1 MDTSKYSD
9 LELNDPKVMGA
20 KLGVETMLY
29 YYMSAL
35 SGKVKDI
42 KQYMANRMPAMIDLT
57 EEQATYV
64 ATSITDENT
73 VLASLDTSMQLLQ
86 GMSSTQKFDEE
97 TVQLVIKILQ
107 NLRDECESA
116 LRTYLSEPEE
126 YK

>member
-1 MDTSKYSD
+1 MDTAKYSE

-20 KLGVETMLY
+20 KMGVETMLY
-29 YYMSAL
+29 YYMAAL

-64 ATSITDENT
+64 AASMTDANT
-73 VLASLDTSMQLLQ
+73 VLTSLDTSMRLLK
-86 GMSSTQKFDEE
+86 GMADSDKLDQDTI
-97 TVQLVIKILQ
+97 QLVVKILQ

-116 LRTYLSEPEE
+116 LNTYLSQQEE
-126 YK
+126 NE

>member
-1 MDTSKYSD
+1 MDTAKYSN

-20 KLGVETMLY
+20 KLGVETMLF

-64 ATSITDENT
+64 ATSTTDANT
-73 VLASLDTSMQLLQ
+73 VLASLDTSMQLLK
-86 GMSSTQKFDEE
+86 GVSESEKPDPEAIS
-97 TVQLVIKILQ
+97 LVIKILQ

>member
-1 MDTSKYSD
+1 MDTAKYSN

-20 KLGVETMLY
+20 KLGVETMLF

-64 ATSITDENT
+64 AASTTDANT
-73 VLASLDTSMQLLQ
+73 VLASLDTSMQLLK
-86 GMSSTQKFDEE
+86 GVSESEKPDPEAIS
-97 TVQLVIKILQ
+97 LVIKILQ

>member
-1 MDTSKYSD
+1 MDTAKYSD

-20 KLGVETMLY
+20 KLGVETMLF

-64 ATSITDENT
+64 AASTTDVNT
-73 VLASLDTSMQLLQ
+73 VLASLDTSMQLLK
-86 GMSSTQKFDEE
+86 GVSESEKPDPEAIS
-97 TVQLVIKILQ
+97 LVIKILQ
-107 NLRDECESA
+107 NLKDECESA
-116 LRTYLSEPEE
+116 LRTYLPEPEE